1 MGRLALLC
9 ALVTASLLALV
20 SSAAALPA
28 RVSTTFVVLQMNLC
42 NSGMAV
48 HSCYS
53 FGRAV
58 DEAVA
63 LIHRYPPE
71 LVTLQEVCRDDLYAA
86 HGWGKLAR
94 AMADLYGSRHVAVD
108 FAPAYNRDT
117 HDWYRCT
124 NGQLF
129 GDAVMAH
136 YGGHDVHRGLFVSQD
151 SSEEERAWTCITVIP
166 HRLTGCTTHLSTNV
180 RVAWN
185 QCRELSTI
193 LASSWVQPEV
203 IVSGD
208 FNLKSAPGRRY
219 DVGTCAPSGYGRRDD
234 GTLQQVF
241 YSPDV
246 EWVTGDRQRMHWT
259 DHPLLYERF
268 RV

>member
-1 MGRLALLC
+1 MVAQYGGGGISGSRFNVLQAEEAACAGLHGFGLGLALHNGVC
-9 ALVTASLLALV
+9 PPYFVTA
-20 SSAAALPA
+20 
-28 RVSTTFVVLQMNLC
+28 
-42 NSGMAV
+42 
-48 HSCYS
+48 
-53 FGRAV
+53 
-58 DEAVA
+58 
-63 LIHRYPPE
+63 
-71 LVTLQEVCRDDLYAA
+71 
-86 HGWGKLAR
+86 
-94 AMADLYGSRHVAVD
+94 
-108 FAPAYNRDT
+108 
-117 HDWYRCT
+117 
-124 NGQLF
+124 
-129 GDAVMAH
+129 
-136 YGGHDVHRGLFVSQD
+136 

-219 DVGTCAPSGYGRRDD
+219 DVGTCAPSGYERRDD